1 MLLVGDSD
9 PEVAAVAESTLQAIP
24 RDALAAFLAGGDAS
38 AEMRAFFGARGVE
51 PAASPNSDDDAPLV
65 AGAEAGDDPEALPVG
80 EEKDERSLL
89 QRLSSMTVSQRVV
102 RAMKGSREERGILIR
117 DPNKLVS
124 AGVLSSPK
132 LTDSEVEAIS
142 RMANVSED
150 VLRTIAR
157 TRAWVKSYP
166 VAAALARNPKTPVTL
181 SMRLLSR
188 LTDRD
193 LKAIST
199 DRNVPEALRATARR
213 KVISEK

>member
-1 MLLVGDSD
+1 
-9 PEVAAVAESTLQAIP
+9 
-24 RDALAAFLAGGDAS
+24 
-38 AEMRAFFGARGVE
+38 
-51 PAASPNSDDDAPLV
+51 
-65 AGAEAGDDPEALPVG
+65 
-80 EEKDERSLL
+80 
-89 QRLSSMTVSQRVV
+89 
-102 RAMKGSREERGILIR
+102 
-117 DPNKLVS
+117 
-124 AGVLSSPK
+124 
-132 LTDSEVEAIS
+132 
-142 RMANVSED
+142 MANDSED